1 MPEPLRT
8 GPLEELRLDI
18 MACSRCPLSQERNQA
33 VPGQGPSAAK
43 IVLIGEA
50 PGLNEDRVGL
60 PFVGKSGKRLDQ
72 WLDRAGI
79 NRDDCFVTNVL
90 KCKPPRN
97 RFPREGDSRWKPYF
111 PPHECWHWL
120 EQQLQ
125 AINPLAVVLFGRA
138 ALQYVLLEGSVEMA
152 DPVTPWIGRFCR
164 RRDKFGEVR
173 FGVSFHPSYILR
185 SKNPYEENRCL
196 DALLAV
202 RSYVDAMEAGR
213 AAPVEDLYEI
223 RAAAPIQY
231 QRRLRLF
238 GGPPPTQPQDEQ

>member
-18 MACSRCPLSQERNQA
+18 MACNRCTLSQERNQA
-33 VPGQGPSAAK
+33 VPGVGPSTAK

-50 PGLNEDRVGL
+50 PGQNEDRVGL
-60 PFVGKSGKRLDQ
+60 PFVGKSGKRLDE
-72 WLDRAGI
+72 WLARAGI
-79 NRDDCFVTNVL
+79 NREDCFVTNVL
-90 KCKPPRN
+90 KCRPPRN
-97 RFPREGDSRWKPYF
+97 RFPKEEHYKLHY

-120 EQQLQ
+120 EQQLK
-125 AINPLAVVLFGRA
+125 AINPLAVILFGRA
-138 ALQYVLLEGSVEMA
+138 ALNYVLLEGSVEMA

-173 FGVSFHPSYILR
+173 FGVAFHPAYILR
-185 SKNPYEENRCL
+185 NKNPFEENRCI
-196 DALLAV
+196 DALVSV
-202 RSYVDAMEAGR
+202 RGYVDAIEAGR
-213 AAPVEDLYEI
+213 PAPVDDLYEI

-238 GGPPPTQPQDEQ
+238 GGGPAPQK